1 MAIHQFQTPAFSLR
15 QLQYAVAVAQT
26 GGFGAAAALCG
37 VSQPSLS
44 AQVAKLESALD
55 VTLFLRNQKGVLLS
69 PVGERLLPTFRDA
82 LNAGASV
89 EAAAATLRSPYAVP
103 IRIAVIPT
111 VAPYLLP
118 AVTRLVHDS
127 GDDSKG
133 PVFHWLELQTSEAEK
148 ALAEGRAD
156 AILIADPL
164 RESTLHVEE
173 LGWEPFFVATH
184 ANAPIPEGVPVKWLH
199 DCQLLLLEDG
209 HCLRDQTLS
218 LCKLPNTLRSPV
230 RATSLGTLIQMV
242 AAGLGVSVIPA
253 MAISAEKARTA
264 FQTRPFEDASVGRHL
279 SLVSMADHPLTPV
292 LHEIAGTLRT
302 ALDTIAGTSAAKAD

>member
-1 MAIHQFQTPAFSLR
+1 MAIHQFQNPAFSLR

-26 GGFGAAAALCG
+26 GGFGAAAVLCG

-44 AQVAKLESALD
+44 AQVAKLEAALD

-69 PVGERLLPTFRDA
+69 PIGERLLPTFRAA
-82 LNAGASV
+82 LNAGAGV
-89 EAAAATLRSPYAVP
+89 ETAAATLRSPYAVP

-118 AVTRLVHDS
+118 AVTKATRGS
-127 GDDSKG
+127 EG
-133 PVFHWLELQTSEAEK
+133 PVFHWLELQTSDAER

-156 AILIADPL
+156 AIVIADPL

-184 ANAPIPEGVPVKWLH
+184 PEAAMPDDVPVEWLH

-253 MAISAEKARTA
+253 MAISSEMARTS
-264 FQTRPFEDASVGRHL
+264 FQTRPFDDASVGRHL
-279 SLVSMADHPLTPV
+279 SLVTMAEHPLTPI
-292 LHEIAGTLRT
+292 LGELADTFREALREIASTPATVGDEPT
-302 ALDTIAGTSAAKAD
+302 